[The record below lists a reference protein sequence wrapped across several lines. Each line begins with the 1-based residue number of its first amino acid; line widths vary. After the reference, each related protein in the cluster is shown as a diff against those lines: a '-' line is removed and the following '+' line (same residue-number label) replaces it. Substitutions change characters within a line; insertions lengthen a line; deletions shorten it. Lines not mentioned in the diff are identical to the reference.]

1 MDLGVHHPGLDE
13 SRKNGSQ
20 CAFLGSRAIFRDKTG
35 FNRLDILDYA
45 GSPCSDQC
53 EFQNEGTLWKHLLSV
68 RVPMRIIGLVRD
80 LIQDVKELQRAGSI
94 PVRPHLPSNTAGHS
108 P

>member
-20 CAFLGSRAIFRDKTG
+20 CAFLGSRAIFRDKTS
-35 FNRLDILDYA
+35 FNRLGILDYA

-53 EFQNEGTLWKHLLSV
+53 EFQNEGTLWKHLLNF

-94 PVRPHLPSNTAGHS
+94 PVRPPLPSNTAGHS